1 MTYRYN
7 FYPRAI
13 YQFLSNLAF
22 ENHLSIKEVEIILL
36 RKQMEFLGFTC
47 GHVNIKNAEKTGEP
61 FCNECWTRLMQRRAP
76 VYNSMRK
83 IVKEG
88 EYWPLETFL
97 DNIYKSEGR
106 KKNNVRISNEVSLVE
121 DHTT

>member
-13 YQFLSNLAF
+13 YHFLSNLAF

-36 RKQMEFLGFTC
+36 RKQIEFLGFTC
-47 GHVNIKNAEKTGEP
+47 DHITVKTAEKTGEP
-61 FCNECWTRLMQRRAP
+61 FCKDCWTRLEQIRAP
-76 VYNSMRK
+76 IFDFRGRVTK
-83 IVKEG
+83 PG

-97 DNIYKSEGR
+97 DNIYKSKAR
-106 KKNNVRISNEVSLVE
+106 KKYKTGVYNEVSLVE
-121 DHTT
+121 DPTT